1 MQIVSLVIAIAR
13 AIPII
18 DRWLEML
25 VLAYTKQRQEE
36 LIKLNKK
43 IIDEAIQK
51 KDQRKIESESYSGRP
66 SGHGSTVDSLPR
78 MRNQTTDKR

>member
-1 MQIVSLVIAIAR
+1 MQFASLVIAFAR

-18 DRWLEML
+18 DKWLEML

-51 KDQRKIESESYSGRP
+51 QDQRKVESENYSGRP
-66 SGHGSTVDSLPR
+66 SGNGVTVDSLPR
-78 MRNQTTDKR
+78 MRNQTTDQR